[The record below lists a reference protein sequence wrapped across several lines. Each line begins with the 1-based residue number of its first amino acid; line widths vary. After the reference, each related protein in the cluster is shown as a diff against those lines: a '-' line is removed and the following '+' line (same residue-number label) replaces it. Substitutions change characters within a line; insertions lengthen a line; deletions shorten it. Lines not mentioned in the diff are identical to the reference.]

1 MKRTLTKT
9 ADGSYTLYV
18 PELDEYYHS
27 IHGALQEANH
37 VFIQHGLEPIKD
49 RSSIRVLEMGL
60 GTALNAFLSYQ
71 WARKNN
77 ITLWYSGVEAY
88 PVEGEIIT
96 TCLKEIGVN
105 QEQDLRFFSEFVYG
119 STRHMG
125 DFTLEPIHSFWADI
139 NFTDSFDVV
148 FYDAF
153 GPGAQEGMWS
163 ISNFEIAFK
172 ALKSDGILV
181 TYCAKGQVK
190 RDLKT
195 VGFTV
200 ESRPGPPGKREMT
213 VALKS

>member
-18 PELDEYYHS
+18 PELDEHYHS
-27 IHGALQEANH
+27 IHGALQEAKH

-60 GTALNAFLSYQ
+60 GTALNAYLSYQ

-88 PVEGEIIT
+88 PVEGEIIS

-105 QEQDLRFFSEFVYG
+105 QVQDLRFFSEFVYG
-119 STRHMG
+119 STQHIEG
-125 DFTLEPIHSFWADI
+125 FTLDPIHAFWADI
-139 NFTDSFDVV
+139 NFKEAYDVV

-153 GPGAQEGMWS
+153 GPRAQSELWTLA
-163 ISNFEIAFK
+163 NFQIAFD
-172 ALKSDGILV
+172 ALKPGGTLV

-190 RDLKT
+190 RDLKS

-213 VALKS
+213 VAHKS

>member
-1 MKRTLTKT
+1 MKRTLIKT

-18 PELDEYYHS
+18 PELDEHYHS

-60 GTALNAFLSYQ
+60 GTALNAYLSYQ

-105 QEQDLRFFSEFVYG
+105 QVQDLHFFSEFVYG
-119 STRHMG
+119 STHVL
-125 DFTLEPIHSFWADI
+125 DSFTLEPIHAFWADI
-139 NFTDSFDVV
+139 NFKEAYDVV

-153 GPGAQEGMWS
+153 GPRAQSELWTLA
-163 ISNFEIAFK
+163 NFQIAFD
-172 ALKSDGILV
+172 ALKSGGTLV

-190 RDLKT
+190 RDLKS

-213 VALKS
+213 VAFK

>member
-18 PELDEYYHS
+18 SELDEHYHS
-27 IHGALQEANH
+27 IHGALQEAKH

-60 GTALNAFLSYQ
+60 GTALNAYLSYQ

-88 PVEGEIIT
+88 PVDGEIIT

-105 QEQDLRFFSEFVYG
+105 QVQDLRFFSAFIYG
-119 STRHMG
+119 STQVL
-125 DFTLEPIHSFWADI
+125 DNFTLDPIHAFWADI
-139 NFTDSFDVV
+139 NFKEAYDVV

-153 GPGAQEGMWS
+153 GPRAQSELWTLA
-163 ISNFEIAFK
+163 NFQIAFD
-172 ALKSDGILV
+172 ALKLGGTLV

-190 RDLKT
+190 RDLKS

>member
-18 PELDEYYHS
+18 PELDEHYHS

-37 VFIQHGLEPIKD
+37 VFIKHGLEPLKES
-49 RSSIRVLEMGL
+49 SSIRVLEMGL
-60 GTALNAFLSYQ
+60 GTALNAYLSYQ

-77 ITLWYSGVEAY
+77 ISLWYSGVEAY
-88 PVEGEIIT
+88 PVEGEIIS

-105 QEQDLRFFSEFVYG
+105 QVQDLRFFSEFVYG
-119 STRHMG
+119 STQG
-125 DFTLEPIHSFWADI
+125 LDSFTLEPIHAFWADI
-139 NFTDSFDVV
+139 NFKEAYDVV

-153 GPGAQEGMWS
+153 GPRAQSELWTLA
-163 ISNFEIAFK
+163 NFQIAFD
-172 ALKSDGILV
+172 ALKPGGTLV

-190 RDLKT
+190 RDLKS

-213 VALKS
+213 VAFKS

>member
-1 MKRTLTKT
+1 MKRTLIKT

-18 PELDEYYHS
+18 PELDEHYHS

-60 GTALNAFLSYQ
+60 GTALNAYLSYQ

-88 PVEGEIIT
+88 PVEGDIIT

-105 QEQDLRFFSEFVYG
+105 QVQDLHFFSEFVYG
-119 STRHMG
+119 STHVL
-125 DFTLEPIHSFWADI
+125 DNFTLEPIHAFWADI
-139 NFTDSFDVV
+139 NFKEAYDVV

-153 GPGAQEGMWS
+153 GPRAQSELWTLA
-163 ISNFEIAFK
+163 NFQIAFD
-172 ALKSDGILV
+172 ALKSGGTLV

-190 RDLKT
+190 RDLKS

-213 VALKS
+213 VAFKS

>member
-60 GTALNAFLSYQ
+60 GTALNAYLSYQ

-105 QEQDLRFFSEFVYG
+105 QAQVLRFFSEFVYG
-119 STRHMG
+119 STQG
-125 DFTLEPIHSFWADI
+125 LDSFTLDPIHAFWADI
-139 NFTDSFDVV
+139 NFKEAYDVV

-153 GPGAQEGMWS
+153 GPRAQSELWTLA
-163 ISNFEIAFK
+163 NFQIAFD
-172 ALKSDGILV
+172 ALKPGGTLV

-190 RDLKT
+190 RDLKS

-213 VALKS
+213 VAFKS

>member
-60 GTALNAFLSYQ
+60 GTALNAYLSYQ

-105 QEQDLRFFSEFVYG
+105 QEQDLHFFSEFVYG
-119 STRHMG
+119 STQHIG
-125 DFTLEPIHSFWADI
+125 DFTLEPIHALWADI
-139 NFTDSFDVV
+139 NFTDAYDVV

-153 GPGAQEGMWS
+153 GPRAQSELWTS
-163 ISNFEIAFK
+163 ANFQIAFD
-172 ALKSDGILV
+172 ALKPGGTLV

-190 RDLKT
+190 RDLKS

-213 VALKS
+213 VAFKS

>member
-1 MKRTLTKT
+1 MKRTLIKT

-18 PELDEYYHS
+18 PELDEHYHS

-60 GTALNAFLSYQ
+60 GTALNAYLSYQ
-71 WARKNN
+71 WARKNK

-105 QEQDLRFFSEFVYG
+105 QVQDLRFFSAFIYG
-119 STRHMG
+119 STQVL
-125 DFTLEPIHSFWADI
+125 DSFTLDPIHAFWADI
-139 NFTDSFDVV
+139 NFKEAYDVV

-153 GPGAQEGMWS
+153 GPRAQSELWTLA
-163 ISNFEIAFK
+163 NFQIAFD
-172 ALKSDGILV
+172 ALKSGGTLV

-190 RDLKT
+190 RDLKS

-213 VALKS
+213 VAFKS

>member
-1 MKRTLTKT
+1 MKRTLIKT
-9 ADGSYTLYV
+9 SDGSYTLYV
-18 PELDEYYHS
+18 PELDEHYHS

-60 GTALNAFLSYQ
+60 GTALNAYLSYQ

-105 QEQDLRFFSEFVYG
+105 QVQDLRFFSEFIYG
-119 STRHMG
+119 STQVL
-125 DFTLEPIHSFWADI
+125 DNFTLDPIHAFWADI
-139 NFTDSFDVV
+139 NFKEAYDVV

-153 GPGAQEGMWS
+153 GPRAQSELWTLA
-163 ISNFEIAFK
+163 NFQIAFD
-172 ALKSDGILV
+172 ALKSGGTLV

-190 RDLKT
+190 RDLKS

-213 VALKS
+213 VAFKS

>member
-60 GTALNAFLSYQ
+60 GTALNAYLSYQ
-71 WARKNN
+71 WARENN

-88 PVEGEIIT
+88 PVDGEIIT

-119 STRHMG
+119 STQHIG
-125 DFTLEPIHSFWADI
+125 YFTLEPIHAFWADI

-213 VALKS
+213 VAFKS

>member
-60 GTALNAFLSYQ
+60 GTALNAYLSYQ

-88 PVEGEIIT
+88 PVEGETIT

-105 QEQDLRFFSEFVYG
+105 QAQVLRFFSEFVYG
-119 STRHMG
+119 STQHIG
-125 DFTLEPIHSFWADI
+125 DFTLEPIHAFWADI
-139 NFTDSFDVV
+139 NFKEAYDVV

-153 GPGAQEGMWS
+153 GPRAQSELWTLA
-163 ISNFEIAFK
+163 NFQIAFD
-172 ALKSDGILV
+172 ALKPGGTLV

-190 RDLKT
+190 RDLKS

-213 VALKS
+213 VAFKS

>member
-18 PELDEYYHS
+18 PELDEHYHS
-27 IHGALQEANH
+27 IHGALQEAKH

-60 GTALNAFLSYQ
+60 GTALNAYLSYQ

-88 PVEGEIIT
+88 PVERELIT
-96 TCLKEIGVN
+96 TCLKEIGVT
-105 QEQDLRFFSEFVYG
+105 QKQDLRFFSEFVYG
-119 STRHMG
+119 STQHIG
-125 DFTLEPIHSFWADI
+125 DFTLEPIHAFWADI
-139 NFTDSFDVV
+139 NFKEAYDVV

-153 GPGAQEGMWS
+153 GPRAQSELWTLA
-163 ISNFEIAFK
+163 NFQIAFD
-172 ALKSDGILV
+172 ALKPGGTLV

-190 RDLKT
+190 RDLKS

-213 VALKS
+213 VATK

>member
-18 PELDEYYHS
+18 PELDEHYHS

-60 GTALNAFLSYQ
+60 GTALNAYLSYQ

-105 QEQDLRFFSEFVYG
+105 QVQDLRFFSEFVYG
-119 STRHMG
+119 STQG
-125 DFTLEPIHSFWADI
+125 LDSFTLDPIHAFWADI
-139 NFTDSFDVV
+139 NFKEAYDVV

-153 GPGAQEGMWS
+153 GPRAQSELWTLA
-163 ISNFEIAFK
+163 NFQIAFD
-172 ALKSDGILV
+172 ALKPGGTLV

-190 RDLKT
+190 RDLKS

-213 VALKS
+213 VAFKS

>member
-1 MKRTLTKT
+1 MKRTLIKT

-18 PELDEYYHS
+18 PELDEHYHS

-49 RSSIRVLEMGL
+49 SSSIRVLEMGL
-60 GTALNAFLSYQ
+60 GTALNAYLSYQ

-88 PVEGEIIT
+88 PVEGEIIS

-105 QEQDLRFFSEFVYG
+105 QVQDLHFFSEFVYG
-119 STRHMG
+119 STQG
-125 DFTLEPIHSFWADI
+125 LDSFTLEPIHAFWADI
-139 NFTDSFDVV
+139 NFKETYDVV

-153 GPGAQEGMWS
+153 GPRAQSELWTLA
-163 ISNFEIAFK
+163 NFQIAFD
-172 ALKSDGILV
+172 ALKSGGTLV

-190 RDLKT
+190 RDLKS

-213 VALKS
+213 VAHKS

>member
-1 MKRTLTKT
+1 MKRTLIKT

-18 PELDEYYHS
+18 PELDEHYHS
-27 IHGALQEANH
+27 IHGALQEAKH

-60 GTALNAFLSYQ
+60 GTALNAYLSYQ

-77 ITLWYSGVEAY
+77 ISLWYSGVEAY
-88 PVEGEIIT
+88 PVEGEIIS

-105 QEQDLRFFSEFVYG
+105 QVQDLRFFSEFVYG
-119 STRHMG
+119 STQG
-125 DFTLEPIHSFWADI
+125 LDSFTLEPIHAFWADI
-139 NFTDSFDVV
+139 NFKEAYDVV

-153 GPGAQEGMWS
+153 GPRAQSELWTS
-163 ISNFEIAFK
+163 ANFQIAFD
-172 ALKSDGILV
+172 ALKPGGTLV

-190 RDLKT
+190 RDLKS

-213 VALKS
+213 VAFKS

>member
-18 PELDEYYHS
+18 PELDEHYHS
-27 IHGALQEANH
+27 IHGALQEAKH

-49 RSSIRVLEMGL
+49 RSSIRVLELGL
-60 GTALNAFLSYQ
+60 GTALNAYLSYQ

-105 QEQDLRFFSEFVYG
+105 HAQVLRFFSEFVYG
-119 STRHMG
+119 STQG
-125 DFTLEPIHSFWADI
+125 LDSFTLDPIHAFWADI
-139 NFTDSFDVV
+139 NFKEAYDVV

-153 GPGAQEGMWS
+153 GPRAQSELWTLA
-163 ISNFEIAFK
+163 NFQIAFD
-172 ALKSDGILV
+172 ALKPGGTLV

-190 RDLKT
+190 RDLKS

-213 VALKS
+213 VAFK

>member
-18 PELDEYYHS
+18 PELDEHYHS

-37 VFIQHGLEPIKD
+37 VFIQHGLEPLKD
-49 RSSIRVLEMGL
+49 MSSIRVLEMGL
-60 GTALNAFLSYQ
+60 GTALNAYLSYQ

-88 PVEGEIIT
+88 PVEGEIIS

-105 QEQDLRFFSEFVYG
+105 QVQDLRFFSEFVFG
-119 STRHMG
+119 STQQIE
-125 DFTLEPIHSFWADI
+125 DFTLDPIHAFWADI
-139 NFTDSFDVV
+139 NFKEAYDVV

-153 GPGAQEGMWS
+153 GPRAQSELWTLA
-163 ISNFEIAFK
+163 NFQIAFD
-172 ALKSDGILV
+172 ALKSGGTLV

-190 RDLKT
+190 RDLKS
-195 VGFTV
+195 VGFKV

-213 VALKS
+213 VAFKS

>member
-1 MKRTLTKT
+1 MKRTLIKT

-18 PELDEYYHS
+18 PELDEHYHS

-60 GTALNAFLSYQ
+60 GTALNAYLSYQ

-105 QEQDLRFFSEFVYG
+105 QVQDLRFFSEFIYG
-119 STRHMG
+119 STQVL
-125 DFTLEPIHSFWADI
+125 DNFTLDPIHAFWADI
-139 NFTDSFDVV
+139 NFKEAYDVV

-153 GPGAQEGMWS
+153 GPRAQSELWTLA
-163 ISNFEIAFK
+163 NFQIAFD
-172 ALKSDGILV
+172 ALKPGGTLV

-190 RDLKT
+190 RDLKS

-213 VALKS
+213 VAHKS

>member
-1 MKRTLTKT
+1 MKRTLIKT

-18 PELDEYYHS
+18 PELDEHYHS

-37 VFIQHGLEPIKD
+37 VFIKHGLEPIKD

-60 GTALNAFLSYQ
+60 GTALNAYLSYQ

-105 QEQDLRFFSEFVYG
+105 QVQDLRFFSEFVYG
-119 STRHMG
+119 STHVL
-125 DFTLEPIHSFWADI
+125 DSFTLDPIHAFWADI
-139 NFTDSFDVV
+139 NFKEAYDVV

-153 GPGAQEGMWS
+153 GPRAQSELWTLA
-163 ISNFEIAFK
+163 NFQIAFD
-172 ALKSDGILV
+172 ALKSGGTLV

-190 RDLKT
+190 RDLKS

-213 VALKS
+213 VALK

>member
-1 MKRTLTKT
+1 MKRTLIKT

-18 PELDEYYHS
+18 PEMDEHYHS

-60 GTALNAFLSYQ
+60 GTALNAYLSYQ

-105 QEQDLRFFSEFVYG
+105 QVQDLRFFSEFVYG
-119 STRHMG
+119 STQG
-125 DFTLEPIHSFWADI
+125 LDSFTLDPIHAFWADI
-139 NFTDSFDVV
+139 NFKEAYDVV

-153 GPGAQEGMWS
+153 GPRAQSELWTLA
-163 ISNFEIAFK
+163 NFQIAYD
-172 ALKSDGILV
+172 ALKPCGTLV

-190 RDLKT
+190 RDLKS

-213 VALKS
+213 VAFKS

>member
-1 MKRTLTKT
+1 MKRTLIKT

-18 PELDEYYHS
+18 PELDEHYHS

-60 GTALNAFLSYQ
+60 GTALNAYLSYQ

-105 QEQDLRFFSEFVYG
+105 QVQDLRFFSEFIYG
-119 STRHMG
+119 STQVL
-125 DFTLEPIHSFWADI
+125 DNFTLDPIHAFWADI
-139 NFTDSFDVV
+139 NFKEAYDVV

-153 GPGAQEGMWS
+153 GPRAQSELWTLA
-163 ISNFEIAFK
+163 NFQIAFD
-172 ALKSDGILV
+172 ALKSGGTLV

-190 RDLKT
+190 RDLKS

>member
-60 GTALNAFLSYQ
+60 GTALNAYLSYQ
-71 WARKNN
+71 WARENN

-105 QEQDLRFFSEFVYG
+105 QEQDLHFFSEFVYG
-119 STRHMG
+119 STQHMG
-125 DFTLEPIHSFWADI
+125 YFTLEPIHAFWADI

-190 RDLKT
+190 RDLKS

-213 VALKS
+213 VAFKS

>member
-105 QEQDLRFFSEFVYG
+105 QEQDLRFFSEFVYD

-125 DFTLEPIHSFWADI
+125 DFTLEPIHSFWVDI

>member
-1 MKRTLTKT
+1 MKRTLIKT

-18 PELDEYYHS
+18 PELDEHYHS

-60 GTALNAFLSYQ
+60 GTALNAYLSYQ

-96 TCLKEIGVN
+96 PCLKEIGVN
-105 QEQDLRFFSEFVYG
+105 QVQDLRFFSEFIYG
-119 STRHMG
+119 STQVL
-125 DFTLEPIHSFWADI
+125 DNFTLDPIHAFWADI
-139 NFTDSFDVV
+139 NFKEAYDVV

-153 GPGAQEGMWS
+153 GPRAQSELWTLA
-163 ISNFEIAFK
+163 NFQIAFD
-172 ALKSDGILV
+172 ALKSGGTLV

-190 RDLKT
+190 RDLKS

>member
-18 PELDEYYHS
+18 PELDEHYHS

-49 RSSIRVLEMGL
+49 RSSIRVLELGL
-60 GTALNAFLSYQ
+60 GTALNAYLSYQ

-105 QEQDLRFFSEFVYG
+105 QVQDLRFFSAFIYG
-119 STRHMG
+119 STQVL
-125 DFTLEPIHSFWADI
+125 DSFTLDPIHAFWADI
-139 NFTDSFDVV
+139 NVKEAYDVV

-153 GPGAQEGMWS
+153 GPRAQSELWTLA
-163 ISNFEIAFK
+163 NFQIAFD
-172 ALKSDGILV
+172 ALKPGGILV

-190 RDLKT
+190 RDLKS

-213 VALKS
+213 VAFKS

>member
-1 MKRTLTKT
+1 MKRTLIKT

-18 PELDEYYHS
+18 PELDEHYHS

-37 VFIQHGLEPIKD
+37 VFIKHGLEPIKD

-60 GTALNAFLSYQ
+60 GTALNAYLSYQ

-105 QEQDLRFFSEFVYG
+105 QVQDLHFFSEFVYG
-119 STRHMG
+119 STHVL
-125 DFTLEPIHSFWADI
+125 DSFTLEPIHAFWADI
-139 NFTDSFDVV
+139 NFKEAYDVV

-153 GPGAQEGMWS
+153 GPRAQSELWTLA
-163 ISNFEIAFK
+163 NFQIAFD
-172 ALKSDGILV
+172 ALKSGGTLV

-190 RDLKT
+190 RDLKS

-213 VALKS
+213 VAFK